1 MRFLILLIGLI
12 IFCAPVEAK
21 FQTEA
26 PTPTTEFERMSY
38 APVYPTYSWEPVLGA
53 EFYQVQAVNEQG
65 KIVSELTS
73 SESLSRVTDWWS
85 FTDAGKYYWRVRA
98 LDKNKKPISAW
109 SEKSFFEVTTPVT
122 FAALGDSITHGGA
135 AFIPAGQIS
144 CQWETFCD
152 FPIKNIGRSGDTTEM
167 MIARFENDVL
177 PFAPKVLIIMGG
189 VNDIR
194 AGLTA
199 DEIISNLKTLR
210 EMCKAN
216 NIDSF
221 FCTLTPINEK
231 ILRGKG
237 IYLTDKNWRAEMEK
251 VNAWILE
258 NGGADISDRLSDFD
272 GELRETLTIDG
283 LHPDLRG
290 KMYIGRAIQN
300 FLSEHYFN
308 FIFGPEVW

>member
-1 MRFLILLIGLI
+1 MKFLILLIGLMF
-12 IFCAPVEAK
+12 FCAPVEAK
-21 FQTEA
+21 FQVEA
-26 PTPTTEFERMSY
+26 PSPTTEFHKMSY

-53 EFYQVQAVNEQG
+53 EFYQVQVVNERG
-65 KIVSELTS
+65 KIVSELLND
-73 SESLSRVTDWWS
+73 ESLSRVTDWWA
-85 FTDAGKYYWRVRA
+85 FTEAGKYYWRVRVV
-98 LDKNKKPISAW
+98 DEHNKPISAW

-152 FPIKNIGRSGDTTEM
+152 FPVKNIGRSGDITEL
-167 MIARFENDVL
+167 MIERFENDVL

-194 AGLTA
+194 AGLAA

-210 EMCKAN
+210 EKCKAN
-216 NIDSF
+216 QIEAV

-237 IYLTDKNWRAEMEK
+237 IYLTDKDWRAEMEK

-258 NGGADISDRLSDFD
+258 NGGVDVSSRLSDFD
-272 GELRETLTIDG
+272 GELSETLTHDG

-290 KMYIGRAIQN
+290 KMFIGKAIQN